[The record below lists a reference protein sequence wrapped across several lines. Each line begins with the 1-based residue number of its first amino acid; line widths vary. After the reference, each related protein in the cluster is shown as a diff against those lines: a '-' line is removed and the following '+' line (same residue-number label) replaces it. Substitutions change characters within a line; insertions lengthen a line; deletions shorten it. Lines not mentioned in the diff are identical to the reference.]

1 MPYRK
6 KKEYG
11 ENTNMIKNDNF
22 VQISGWMINELNL
35 KGNELFIYSIIHG
48 FSQDGKSDY
57 HGGLSYL
64 AEWTNSTK
72 QGVIKNLKSLTEKGL
87 IVKTD
92 EKLANNTHLC
102 RYFTAKSRENITINN
117 KSELSLMAGENA
129 EDSQDRS
136 TKFNT
141 VQNASGKQSLMDRST
156 LFNGGIKQSLPN
168 KNSLKEFKN
177 LSSENKEPEIKNPE
191 TAEQKQNL
199 EKQQEQKLEKKDT
212 EKAERQ
218 TEIYETLKKLFGNTK
233 LFTADFIPKL
243 SKLCTERQLHAE
255 EYINWTYETLQ
266 KKNVSNFTGYFFRT
280 ILSEPNISKFLFEKT
295 QNDLK
300 NTDDECKKNAQKTK
314 CKCCG
319 AEHLLYNDCPVCGL
333 LLNER
338 DEPEKI
344 TFRRKIYMLS
354 AETKREMNSEIQ
366 KMHKTKNISAWD
378 IEKNIIYKKYGV
390 I

>member
-1 MPYRK
+1 
-6 KKEYG
+6 
-11 ENTNMIKNDNF
+11 MIKDDNF
-22 VQISGWMINELNL
+22 VHIAGWMINELKL
-35 KGNELFIYSIIHG
+35 KGNDLLIYSIIHG

-64 AEWTNSTK
+64 AEWTNSSK
-72 QGVIKNLKSLTEKGL
+72 QGVIKNLKSLIEKGL
-87 IVKTD
+87 IVKIA
-92 EKLANNTHLC
+92 EKQANNTHLC

-117 KSELSLMAGENA
+117 KSKLSLIADETTKEPQNH
-129 EDSQDRS
+129 S

-141 VQNASGKQSLMDRST
+141 VQNESGKQSLMGYST

-177 LSSENKEPEIKNPE
+177 LSSENKIQEIKNLEPE
-191 TAEQKQNL
+191 EQNQNQ
-199 EKQQEQKLEKKDT
+199 EKQQEQKPEQKEPEKT
-212 EKAERQ
+212 ERQ
-218 TEIYETLKKLFGNTK
+218 TEISETLKKLFGNTR

-243 SKLCTERQLHAE
+243 SKLCAERQLHAE

-295 QNDLK
+295 QKDSK
-300 NTDDECKKNAQKTK
+300 NTDDKCKNAPKTK

-319 AEHLLYNDCPVCGL
+319 AEHPLYNDCPVCGL

-344 TFRRKIYMLS
+344 AFRRKIYMLP
-354 AETKREMNSEIQ
+354 AEMKRDMNSEIQ
-366 KMHKTKNISAWD
+366 KMHEIKNISAWD
-378 IEKNIIYKKYGV
+378 TEKNRIYKKYGV

>member
-11 ENTNMIKNDNF
+11 ENSNMIKNDNF

-87 IVKTD
+87 IVKID
-92 EKLANNTHLC
+92 EKLQNNSHLC
-102 RYFTAKSRENITINN
+102 RYFTTKSRKNITINN
-117 KSELSLMAGENA
+117 RSELSLIGESEKDKQPA
-129 EDSQDRS
+129 QDHS

-141 VQNASGKQSLMDRST
+141 VQKESGKQSLIDHST

-177 LSSENKEPEIKNPE
+177 LSSENKDSVGQE
-191 TAEQKQNL
+191 TQSQK
-199 EKQQEQKLEKKDT
+199 T
-212 EKAERQ
+212 EKTKTERQ
-218 TEIYETLKKLFGNTK
+218 TEISKTLKKLFGNTK
-233 LFTADFIPKL
+233 LFTNDFVPNLSELCEKRQIPP
-243 SKLCTERQLHAE
+243 E
-255 EYINWTYETLQ
+255 EYISWTYGTLQ
-266 KKNVSNFTGYFFRT
+266 KKNLTNFTGYFFRT
-280 ILSEPNISKFLFEKT
+280 ILSEPNVSKFLFEKT
-295 QNDLK
+295 QQKEHDA
-300 NTDDECKKNAQKTK
+300 ESGEKKNAPKTK
-314 CKCCG
+314 CKVCG
-319 AEHLLYNDCPVCGL
+319 AEHLLYGDCPVCGL
-333 LLNER
+333 MLNER
-338 DEPEKI
+338 DDPEKI
-344 TFRRKIYMLS
+344 NFHRKMYLLPS
-354 AETKREMNSEIQ
+354 EKKQAMNSELQ
-366 KMHKTKNISAWD
+366 EMRKKTPVSVWNA
-378 IEKNIIYKKYGV
+378 EKVKIYEKYGV

>member
-1 MPYRK
+1 
-6 KKEYG
+6 
-11 ENTNMIKNDNF
+11 MIKDDNF
-22 VQISGWMINELNL
+22 VHIAGWMINELKL
-35 KGNELFIYSIIHG
+35 KGNDLFIYSIIHG

-64 AEWTNSTK
+64 AEWTNSSK
-72 QGVIKNLKSLTEKGL
+72 QGVIKNLKSLIEKGL
-87 IVKTD
+87 IVKID

-117 KSELSLMAGENA
+117 KSEQSSTDEGAVK
-129 EDSQDRS
+129 DSQDHS

-141 VQNASGKQSLMDRST
+141 VQNKSGKQSLMDRST
-156 LFNGGIKQSLPN
+156 KFNGGIKQSLPN

-177 LSSENKEPEIKNPE
+177 LSSENKDSEIKNPE

-199 EKQQEQKLEKKDT
+199 EKQQEQNVKKTEPEKT
-212 EKAERQ
+212 ERQ
-218 TEIYETLKKLFGNTK
+218 TEISETLKKLFGNTK

-243 SKLCTERQLHAE
+243 TKLIQERQLNAE
-255 EYINWTYETLQ
+255 EYINWTYETLK
-266 KKNVSNFTGYFFRT
+266 KKNVSNFSGYFFRT
-280 ILSEPNISKFLFEKT
+280 ILSEPNISKFLFEST
-295 QNDLK
+295 QKDLK

-319 AEHLLYNDCPVCGL
+319 AEHPLYNDCPVCGL
-333 LLNER
+333 LTNER

-344 TFRRKIYMLS
+344 TFRRKIYLLP

-366 KMHKTKNISAWD
+366 IMHQTKSISAWD
-378 IEKNIIYKKYGV
+378 TEKNIIYKKYGV